1 MYSSTVTGAPARLA
15 RERDIRMEAR
25 VIVCP
30 ACGGL
35 NRAPV
40 ERLARG
46 ERPDCGRCHA
56 PLFSGHPVEIRDAA
70 AFDRLV
76 GRTEIPV
83 LVDFWAAWC
92 GPCRMMAPQFE
103 AAAAELEPRVRLAKL
118 DTEAV
123 PDIAARFGIRS
134 IPTTI
139 LFRNGQEVARK
150 AGALD
155 RRSIMA
161 FATSAGASA

>member
-1 MYSSTVTGAPARLA
+1 MNAK
-15 RERDIRMEAR
+15 

-30 ACGGL
+30 SCGGL
-35 NRAPV
+35 NRAPDD
-40 ERLARG
+40 RLARG
-46 ERPDCGRCHA
+46 ERPDCGRCHE
-56 PLFSGHPVEIRDAA
+56 PLFNGRPTAIADAA

-92 GPCRMMAPQFE
+92 GPCRTMAPQFE
-103 AAAAELEPRVRLAKL
+103 AATADLEPRVRLAKL

-123 PDIAARFGIRS
+123 PAIAARYGIRS
-134 IPTTI
+134 IPTLI
-139 LFRNGQEVARK
+139 LFSGGQEVARR

-155 RRSIMA
+155 RRTIVA
-161 FATSAGASA
+161 FAATTGTRA